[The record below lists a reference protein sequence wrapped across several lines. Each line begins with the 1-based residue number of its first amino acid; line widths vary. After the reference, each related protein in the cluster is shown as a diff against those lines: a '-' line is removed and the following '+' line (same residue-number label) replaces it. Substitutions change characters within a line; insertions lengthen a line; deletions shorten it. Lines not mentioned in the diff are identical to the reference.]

1 VRLQNLLPLP
11 AAINNASDT
20 FRMELHVCPG
30 GSEQHQ
36 GEGKCVQIG
45 AS

>member
-1 VRLQNLLPLP
+1 MLRNPLPLL
-11 AAINNASDT
+11 ATINNASDT

-36 GEGKCVQIG
+36 GEGECVQIG